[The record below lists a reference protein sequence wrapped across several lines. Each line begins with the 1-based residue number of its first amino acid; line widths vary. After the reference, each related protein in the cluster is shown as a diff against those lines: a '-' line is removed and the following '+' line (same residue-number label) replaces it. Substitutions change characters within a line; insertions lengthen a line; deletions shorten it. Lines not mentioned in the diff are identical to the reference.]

1 MAVEYN
7 QHTWG
12 YGEELTP
19 DRLNNIEGGVKATA
33 EAVNEVNNNLV
44 SKLNFIDLST
54 YNNLDLLTLS
64 RKQPYMGYIS
74 WKSDNSPSQ
83 GNSCMVF
90 GYDMVVIALSKPG
103 GIYSINTQEPYTWQ
117 KRN

>member
-19 DRLNNIEGGVKATA
+19 DKLNNIESGVKANA
-33 EAVNEVNNNLV
+33 DAINEANNNLTA
-44 SKLNFIDLST
+44 KLNFFNLSD
-54 YNNLDLLTLS
+54 YDNLGILNLS
-64 RKQPYMGYIS
+64 RKQPFMGYIS
-74 WKSDNSPSQ
+74 WNSDNSPSQ

-90 GYDMVVIALSKPG
+90 GYDMVVIAISKPG
-103 GIYSINTQEPYTWQ
+103 GIYSIDTTEPYAWR

>member
-19 DRLNNIEGGVKATA
+19 DRLNNIEGGVKANA
-33 EAVNEVNNNLV
+33 DAINEVNNNLAE
-44 SKLNFIDLST
+44 KLNFINLSD
-54 YNNLDLLTLS
+54 YSNSDLLSLS

-74 WKSDNSPSQ
+74 WNSDNSPSQ

-103 GIYSINTQEPYTWQ
+103 GIYSVNTTERYAWQ
-117 KRN
+117 RRN